1 MKKYFLY
8 VAAAL
13 ALGSCSSDEFLGE
26 NLPVT
31 SGNEGAITFSGFKPN
46 MHRATEKDGAAAK
59 LLNYNFS
66 VLGTKT
72 VNSAVSNV
80 FAHVGYDA
88 NGIADASLYDV
99 WYGLTGG
106 TTTTNPENWEYVG
119 DATGKTTP
127 TWADGATATFTPTAA
142 QTIKYWDYA
151 ATQYDFVAYANTTNI
166 PTGNITVVK
175 ANGTEFDG
183 FNIKANATQLAGFYI
198 ADKKVMK
205 KGQDYGL
212 TTGAVQD
219 KNVEFTFRAAG
230 AKVRLGIYETI
241 PGYDVRS
248 ITFRYTDG
256 KSSTNAILDGSFV
269 GTTTDEV
276 DAVVTFE
283 TTAPYKA
290 VVKVAASANKTNFD
304 FGAFTIAGDATNGYK
319 MGESSTS
326 PTWTNVNYTN
336 VIPNTVN
343 VGKMTLYVDYVL
355 ENKISK
361 ETITVTG
368 AKAVVPAE
376 YMSWEPNHAYTY
388 LFKITDETN
397 GSTGVEGTDPAG
409 LYPITFD
416 ACVETTIEDEKQGTT
431 TTVAAYS
438 ITTYQG
444 GSVVDAGVEYEA
456 GTAIEIVVKK
466 AADGSLLQL
475 NNTNFKIYSGVAD
488 NVTEADLDTTA
499 GLGSATELTTGVNI
513 SGTKATFTP
522 SSGKYAV
529 KVTDDNGKTYWKII
543 VVK

>member
-46 MHRATEKDGAAAK
+46 MHRATEKGEDAAK

-72 VNSAVSNV
+72 VNGAVTNV
-80 FAHVGYDA
+80 FAHAGYNVD
-88 NGIADASLYDV
+88 GIADADLYDV
-99 WYGLTGG
+99 WYANAVEGSTTTNLYKWEYVGSGNQELPDGQGG
-106 TTTTNPENWEYVG
+106 TTTF
-119 DATGKTTP
+119 AP
-127 TWADGATATFTPTAA
+127 TKA
-142 QTIKYWDYA
+142 QDIKYWDYA
-151 ATQYDFVAYANTTNI
+151 ASRYDFVAYANTTNI
-166 PTGNITVVK
+166 PTENITVVK
-175 ANGTEFDG
+175 ANNTATDG

-241 PGYDVRS
+241 PGYDVSS

-444 GSVVDAGVEYEA
+444 GSVVDGGVQYKT
-456 GTAIEIVVKK
+456 GTAIDIVVKNASGALVDLK
-466 AADGSLLQL
+466 DANL
-475 NNTNFKIYSGVAD
+475 KIYSGVAV
-488 NVTEADLDTTA
+488 NVTEADLDVVNGLA
-499 GLGSATELTTGVNI
+499 GLTEVTPTW
-513 SGTKATFTP
+513 GTQKASFTP
-522 SSGKYAV
+522 DAANRYAV
-529 KVTDDNGKTYWKII
+529 IFTESGKTYCKII
-543 VVK
+543 EVVSVAP